1 LLLVSVGNGNNAE
14 VTGTFNEVVNGISTV
29 GNGKGS
35 AMVVGSSDS
44 SEVSSWGLGTA
55 AANAARAPIMI
66 ATRIVIS
73 FRVDLY
79 GKG

>member
-14 VTGTFNEVVNGISTV
+14 VTGTLSEVVNGISTV
-29 GNGKGS
+29 GSGKGS

-44 SEVSSWGLGTA
+44 SEASSCGLGTA

-66 ATRIVIS
+66 ATRIVMS